1 MLSGTSARRP
11 PESDDN
17 IKLPVRMRQ
26 PFRFTL
32 DSPVPPVSSHSVVSL
47 GAPWEE
53 VVPGSPYT
61 KDGLVLEQ
69 VADYCLPAL
78 EADLFLLRPRPS
90 LQDGGIA
97 QTDPSRN
104 FASACGS
111 PVHRSS

>member
-32 DSPVPPVSSHSVVSL
+32 DSPVPPISSHSVVSL

-78 EADLFLLRPRPS
+78 VADLFLLRPRPS